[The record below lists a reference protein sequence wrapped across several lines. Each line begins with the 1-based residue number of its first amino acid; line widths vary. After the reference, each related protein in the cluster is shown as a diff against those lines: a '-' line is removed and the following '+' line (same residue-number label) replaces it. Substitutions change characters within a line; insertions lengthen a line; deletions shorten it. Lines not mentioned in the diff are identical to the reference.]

1 MAVVMM
7 CCYFFLLFLFL
18 SNISLIVNSQLHHH
32 HHHHVCDPK
41 QSLALHQFK
50 NAFFQPTPTSSSSC
64 GQYLH
69 DSTFYESTPHYRLS
83 KWNENT
89 DCCLWDGVECDDK
102 GQGHV
107 VGLHLGCSLLQGI
120 LHPNSTLFTLSHLKT
135 LNLSFNDFSGS
146 PISPQFGIMLTNLR
160 VLDLSY
166 SFFQGQV
173 PMQMSYLSNLVSLNL
188 SHNYDDLSFS
198 NVVINRLVHNLTNL
212 KDFKLASTDLSHV
225 TPTSFINLSLSLR
238 SLDLS
243 YSSLSGN
250 FPNHIF
256 SLPNLNVLNLY
267 SNLELDGHL
276 PMSNWSKS
284 VQILDLSFTN
294 FSGGIPNSI
303 SEAKVLSYLN
313 LGFCNFNGKIP
324 YFLRNQ
330 KNLGRLDL
338 SNNQIE
344 GKIPEWFFELG
355 DLMFLD
361 LSHNS
366 LSGELPSCLSNMT
379 ELHTLILKSNNFSG
393 VIPIPPPSIVIYI
406 ASENQFV
413 GKIPHSICLA
423 LDLQILSLS
432 NNRMS
437 GGTIPSCLTNI
448 TFLSD
453 QQCVH
458 DSLED
463 GNSYQSTAHYRL
475 SKWNESTDCCLWDG
489 VECDDE
495 GQGHVVGL
503 HLGCSL
509 LQGPLHPNSTLFTLS
524 HLKTLN
530 LSFNDFS
537 GSPISPQFGIMLTN
551 LRVLDLSYSFF
562 QGQVPMQIPYL
573 SNLVSLN
580 LSHNYDLSFSNV
592 VMNRLVQNLTNLK
605 DFKLAFTDLSH
616 ITPTSFINFSLSLK
630 SLDLSYS
637 YLSGNFPN
645 HIFSLPNLNV
655 LNLEFNFK
663 LNGHLPMSNWSKSL
677 QILDLHRTSFS
688 GGIPNSISEAKVL
701 SYLNLGFCN
710 FNGEIP
716 NFETHSNPLI
726 TSQLVP
732 NCVFNNITQQTWPS
746 NSFTNVCTNTPLPNL
761 IHVVLSTNSFT
772 GIIPSW
778 IYLLP
783 NLKYLN
789 LGSNNFSGFMED
801 FRSNSL
807 EYLVLSNNNLQG
819 EISKSIYRQP
829 NLIYL
834 GLNSN
839 NISGVLN
846 LDMLLRIPS
855 LWNLQISNNSQ
866 LSIFS
871 TNVSSL
877 NLIIIGM
884 ASLNNLG
891 KIPYF
896 LRNQKNLL
904 RLDLSNNQIEGK
916 IPEWFFEL
924 GNLMFLDLS
933 HNSLSG
939 ELPSC
944 LSNMTKLRTLIL
956 KSNNFSGVIPIPPP
970 SIVIYIA
977 SENQFVGKIP
987 HSICLA
993 LDLQILSLSN
1003 NRISGGT
1010 IPSCLTNITSL
1021 SVLDLK
1027 GNNFIG
1033 TIPTTLFPSGCQL
1046 RSLDLN
1052 DNQIE
1057 GELPQSLLN
1066 CKHLQVLDLGNNNI
1080 TGYFPYWLKTVLDLQ
1095 VLILRSNRFYGHINN
1110 SFTKDSFSN
1119 LRIIDL
1125 SRNYFSG
1132 PLPSK
1137 FFNMRAIQK
1146 VENQKSNS
1154 FFGDDYYRDSIVI
1167 SLKGLEQK
1175 LERILLIFK
1184 TIDLSS
1190 NGFSGEIPKEIG
1202 KLRSLVG
1209 LNLSNNKL
1217 TGEIPTSLGNLNN
1230 LEWLDLSSNELC
1242 GNIPPQLVGLTFLSH
1257 LNLSS
1262 NHLSGPIP
1270 QGNQFDTFE
1279 SFSYFGNLGL
1289 CGKPLPNCDAGYP
1302 KDHKYQP
1309 LYEEEEEGDGFE
1321 KGIWVKAVFMG
1332 YGCGIVF
1339 GTFIGYLVF
1348 HHRKPMWIVARVE
1361 GKRARKIQTSMR
1373 SRRP

>member
-313 LGFCNFNGKIP
+313 LGFCNFNGIIPSWIYLLPNLKRLDLSDNDFSGFLGDFKSNSLEYLVLSNNNLQGEISKSIYRQLNLIYLVLNSNNISGVLNLDMLLRIPSLRNLQISNNSQLSIFSTNVSSSNLTTIDMASLNNLGKIP

-448 TFLSD
+448 TFLS
-453 QQCVH
+453 
-458 DSLED
+458 
-463 GNSYQSTAHYRL
+463 
-475 SKWNESTDCCLWDG
+475 
-489 VECDDE
+489 
-495 GQGHVVGL
+495 
-503 HLGCSL
+503 
-509 LQGPLHPNSTLFTLS
+509 
-524 HLKTLN
+524 
-530 LSFNDFS
+530 
-537 GSPISPQFGIMLTN
+537 
-551 LRVLDLSYSFF
+551 VLDLKGNNFIGTIPTTLFPSGCQLQCLDLNGNRIEGELPQSLLNCKYL
-562 QGQVPMQIPYL
+562 QVLDLGNNNITGNYIPKEIGTL
-573 SNLVSLN
+573 RSLVGLN
-580 LSHNYDLSFSNV
+580 LSHN
-592 VMNRLVQNLTNLK
+592 
-605 DFKLAFTDLSH
+605 KLRGG
-616 ITPTSFINFSLSLK
+616 IPTSLGNLSNLEW
-630 SLDLSYS
+630 LDLS
-637 YLSGNFPN
+637 
-645 HIFSLPNLNV
+645 
-655 LNLEFNFK
+655 
-663 LNGHLPMSNWSKSL
+663 SNELFGS
-677 QILDLHRTSFS
+677 
-688 GGIPNSISEAKVL
+688 IP
-701 SYLNLGFCN
+701 
-710 FNGEIP
+710 P
-716 NFETHSNPLI
+716 
-726 TSQLVP
+726 QLV
-732 NCVFNNITQQTWPS
+732 
-746 NSFTNVCTNTPLPNL
+746 
-761 IHVVLSTNSFT
+761 
-772 GIIPSW
+772 
-778 IYLLP
+778 
-783 NLKYLN
+783 
-789 LGSNNFSGFMED
+789 
-801 FRSNSL
+801 SL
-807 EYLVLSNNNLQG
+807 
-819 EISKSIYRQP
+819 
-829 NLIYL
+829 
-834 GLNSN
+834 
-839 NISGVLN
+839 
-846 LDMLLRIPS
+846 
-855 LWNLQISNNSQ
+855 
-866 LSIFS
+866 
-871 TNVSSL
+871 T
-877 NLIIIGM
+877 
-884 ASLNNLG
+884 
-891 KIPYF
+891 
-896 LRNQKNLL
+896 NQKNLL